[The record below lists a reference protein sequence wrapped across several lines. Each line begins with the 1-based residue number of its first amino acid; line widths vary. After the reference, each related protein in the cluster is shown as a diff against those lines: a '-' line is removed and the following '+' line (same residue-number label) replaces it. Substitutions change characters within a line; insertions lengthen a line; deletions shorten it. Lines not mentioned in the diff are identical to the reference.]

1 MSESDTSL
9 YIRNESD
16 SPIVIILYVDDL
28 DIGGKD
34 LTEIY
39 KVKSLLSG
47 RFEMKDLHKLHY
59 FQGIEVIRTP
69 VRIMISERHNVLNL
83 LY

>member
-1 MSESDTSL
+1 MSKSDTSL
-9 YIRNESD
+9 YIWNELD
-16 SPIVIILYVDDL
+16 SLIVIMLYLDDL
-28 DIGGKD
+28 VIGEKGLAK
-34 LTEIY
+34 LA

-59 FQGIEVIRTP
+59 FLGIEVIRTP
-69 VRIMISERHNVLNL
+69 VKIMISERHNVLNL